1 VSEKEALRFP
11 VVVTV
16 ATSGLKERTAAGLP
30 GWLAASFLLVAMFGV
45 LQLAGATANP
55 CGEGAELAVDRLSGD
70 LLNCDG
76 SPFEGRGEPGGGVDY
91 AALGEEI
98 YTGQV
103 VPAANCAGCH
113 GPQGQGGAGPAF
125 ATVVA
130 TFSSCTDHMEW
141 VSKGT
146 MGFQAEGRTT
156 YGDLNKPVGGVG
168 NMPGFGTS
176 LTAEQ
181 IAAAVSF
188 ERVRFGGADPDQ
200 TLIDCGLVET
210 PDEGAEGQ
218 APAEGEGA
226 ATTAP

>member
-1 VSEKEALRFP
+1 
-11 VVVTV
+11 
-16 ATSGLKERTAAGLP
+16 
-30 GWLAASFLLVAMFGV
+30 MFGV
-45 LQLAGATANP
+45 LQLAGATSNE
-55 CGEGAELAVDRLSGD
+55 CGEGTELAVDRVSGG

-76 SPFEGRGEPGGGVDY
+76 SPFEGRGGPGGGVDY
-91 AALGEEI
+91 AALGEQV

-113 GPQGQGGAGPAF
+113 GAQGQGGAGPPF

-130 TFSSCTDHMEW
+130 TFSSCLDHVEW

-181 IAAAVSF
+181 IAAAAAF
-188 ERVRFGGADPDQ
+188 ERVRFGGADPAQ
-200 TLIDCGLVET
+200 ALIDCGLAEA
-210 PDEGAEGQ
+210 PGEEAEGE
-218 APAEGEGA
+218 APAEGAPAEGA
-226 ATTAP
+226 PAEGGASSTTAAP